1 MSCVACGHANPERA
15 KFCAECGAAL
25 AVRCAGCGSELPP
38 AAKFCLECGRPTGKE
53 VTEKE
58 RPLRDVAPR
67 SYTPKHLAD
76 KILASKSALEGE
88 RKQVSVLFADV
99 KGSLELAESVDPEE
113 WHRILERFF
122 QILAEGV
129 HRYEGTINQYTGDGI
144 MALFGAPIAHE
155 DHAQRAC
162 YAALHLRDALRGWC
176 EELRLSRGLAFSVRM
191 GINSGEVVVG
201 KIGDDLR
208 MDYTAQGHTVG
219 LAQRMEALAEART
232 ICVSDRTARLV
243 TGWFALRD
251 LGAASLK
258 GVSEPVRVYELE
270 GVGEARTRL
279 DTARARGFSKFVGR
293 DAELRALEAALERA
307 RAGQGGVIGIVAD
320 AGTGKSRLCHEFME
334 HCRAQGV
341 LVRHASG
348 VSHGKAV
355 ALLPVLDLLRQVF
368 GIGPRDSERE
378 ARQKIAGAV
387 VLVDDSLQGEIPLL
401 LDFLGVPDPQRP
413 APNVRAEVRQR
424 RVLDLVRRLS
434 LARSRSEP
442 LVVVFEDLHWIDP
455 ASDAFVAALA
465 AATEGAR
472 SLLLVNFRPE
482 YRADWMG
489 RTWYQQLALRPLDAA
504 AVAEML
510 EEWLGKDASL
520 LGLAARICE
529 RTGGTPF
536 FVEEVVQSLVESGAL
551 EGARRAYRLTRR
563 LDEIEIPATVQ
574 ALLAARIDRLAER
587 DKRVLQTAAVIGKEF
602 SGSLLARVAELTGA
616 ELDAALHALV
626 GAEFLYEQAL
636 YPELEYAFKHPLT
649 QEVAQGS
656 QLRERKALVHAA
668 VAKALEEL
676 HAEKLDEKAGLLA
689 HHWEEAGE
697 PVSAARW
704 HLRAA
709 RWTGARDV
717 EATVSH
723 MEAALRLVDMAP
735 ESGESL
741 RLGVEARAQLLGYTA
756 RSRRVAEQFERLSR
770 EGEEAARRLGD
781 ERARAHLTQGRVY
794 GSLMLERPRGH
805 DAALAEATASAD
817 RLEDLDLRLA
827 LRLTRAFAA
836 LFGAELPVAE
846 TLRVCEE
853 GIALAGSRLT
863 AGFAVVGMNPVVM
876 LWSLKGVAESMQGRR
891 EEARQSM
898 ERAIEL
904 GRQLDDVIAEG
915 PVHCWLLNA
924 FGCEDLV
931 DPPAALRHAE
941 RLVELAERS
950 RATATQLFTHWA
962 LGVACWRNGR
972 FDEAVSHLE
981 SMLAYSEEHLAILG
995 TRAFGNAE
1003 LAQAWL
1009 ALDPMRAR
1017 AAIERALALRSTCWD
1032 GPRIDLVDARVRLA
1046 CGEHA
1051 AAAAAVARGRA
1062 LMRRLEAP
1070 SYEPEFDRVAAELGA

>member
-1 MSCVACGHANPERA
+1 
-15 KFCAECGAAL
+15 
-25 AVRCAGCGSELPP
+25 
-38 AAKFCLECGRPTGKE
+38 
-53 VTEKE
+53 
-58 RPLRDVAPR
+58 
-67 SYTPKHLAD
+67 
-76 KILASKSALEGE
+76 
-88 RKQVSVLFADV
+88 VLFADV

-113 WHRILERFF
+113 WHRILDRFF
-122 QILAEGV
+122 QILADGV
-129 HRYEGTINQYTGDGI
+129 HRFEGTINQYTGDGI

-176 EELRLSRGLAFSVRM
+176 DELRVSRGLSFSVRM

-251 LGAASLK
+251 LGAPTLK
-258 GVSEPVRVYELE
+258 GVTEPVRVYELE

-279 DTARARGFSKFVGR
+279 DTSRARGFSKFVGR
-293 DAELRALEAALERA
+293 DPELRTLEAALERA
-307 RAGQGGVIGIVAD
+307 RAGQGGVIGVVAD

-341 LVRHASG
+341 LVRHVWG
-348 VSHGKAV
+348 VAHGRSSAF
-355 ALLPVLDLLRQVF
+355 LPVLDLLRQVF

-387 VLVDDSLQGEIPLL
+387 VLVDESLRDEIPLL
-401 LDFLGVPDPQRP
+401 FDFLGVPDPLRP

-424 RVLDLVRRLS
+424 RVLDVVRRFA
-434 LARSRSEP
+434 LARSRQEP
-442 LVVVFEDLHWIDP
+442 AVVVFEDLHWIDP
-455 ASDAFVAALA
+455 ASEAFVTTLA
-465 AATEGAR
+465 GATEGAHL
-472 SLLLVNFRPE
+472 LLLVNFRPE
-482 YRADWMG
+482 YRADWMA

-510 EEWLGKDASL
+510 GEWLGQHESL
-520 LGLAARICE
+520 RGLATRIGE

-536 FVEEVVQSLVESGAL
+536 FVEEVVQSLIEAGAL
-551 EGARRAYRLTRR
+551 AGARRAYRLTRR
-563 LDEIEIPATVQ
+563 LEEIEIPATVQ
-574 ALLAARIDRLAER
+574 ALLAARIDRLGER
-587 DKRVLQTAAVIGKEF
+587 EKRVLQTAAVIGKEF
-602 SGSLLARVAELTGA
+602 SRSLLARVAELA
-616 ELDAALHALV
+616 DVELDAALGALV
-626 GAEFLYEQAL
+626 QSEFLYEQAL

-656 QLRERKALVHAA
+656 QLRERRAHVHAA

-676 HAEKLDEKAGLLA
+676 HADQLDEKAGLLA
-689 HHWEEAGE
+689 HHWEQAGE
-697 PVSAARW
+697 PVAAARW

-717 EATVSH
+717 AASVSH

-741 RLGVEARAQLLGYTA
+741 RLGVEARALLLGYA
-756 RSRRVAEQFERLSR
+756 GRSRRVAEQHEKLWR

-781 ERARAHLTQGRVY
+781 ERARALLIRGRVWASMLL
-794 GSLMLERPRGH
+794 GSGRGH
-805 DAALAEATASAD
+805 DAALVEAIAITD
-817 RLEDLDLRLA
+817 RLDDIDLRVA

-836 LFGAELPVAE
+836 WTGGELPTGE
-846 TLRVCEE
+846 TVQVCEE
-853 GIALAGSRLT
+853 GIALAGGRMT
-863 AGFAVVGMNPVVM
+863 AGFAVMGIHPVAT
-876 LWSLKGVAESMQGRR
+876 LWHFKGVAQSMQGRR
-891 EEARQSM
+891 EDALRSF
-898 ERAIEL
+898 ERAVDL
-904 GRQLDDVIAEG
+904 ARQLDDPIAEG
-915 PVHCWLLNA
+915 ATRFFLVYP
-924 FGCEDLV
+924 FGCEDLI
-931 DPPAALRHAE
+931 DPAAALRHAQ
-941 RLVELAERS
+941 RIAELAERTGVP
-950 RATATQLFTHWA
+950 ATEVFGSGA
-962 LGVACWRNGR
+962 LGVACWRNQR

-981 SMLAYSEEHLAILG
+981 RMLEYSEEQLAVLG

-1009 ALDPMRAR
+1009 ALDPARAR
-1017 AAIERALALRSTCWD
+1017 AAIERALALRSACWD

-1046 CGEHA
+1046 CGERE

-1062 LMRRLEAP
+1062 LMRALDAP
-1070 SYEPEFDRVAAELGA
+1070 SYEPEFDRVAAALDS